1 MATMTKAMRRYLE
14 WEAARREAQ
23 ATYSMYA
30 RIEGA
35 LTREE
40 RREKERWRQRLQ
52 RLESGPVRM
61 PAALLQC
68 LSAEH

>member
-1 MATMTKAMRRYLE
+1 MTLAMRRYLE
-14 WEAARREAQ
+14 WEAARREAH

-40 RREKERWRQRLQ
+40 RREKERWRRRLQ
-52 RLESGPVRM
+52 RLERRPVLM
-61 PAALLQC
+61 P
-68 LSAEH
+68 HGD